1 VATEKHADLA
11 RERHSA
17 YLRSLGAHAIA
28 VNRVRRGG
36 RQTYGVIALFDK
48 PPRAVP
54 ETLSVKAG
62 GKTVAVPLVARKAPR
77 FKLE

>member
-1 VATEKHADLA
+1 MASEKHAHLA

-17 YLRSLGAHAIA
+17 YLRSLGAHAI
-28 VNRVRRGG
+28 VVDRVRRGG
-36 RQTYGVIALFDK
+36 QQTYGVIALFDK

-54 ETLSVKAG
+54 QTLPVKTG
-62 GKTVAVPLVARKAPR
+62 GKTIAVPLVARRAPR